1 MPMDSYHGTPCTQRG
16 TALVVSLVL
25 LLVMTLIGISAMN
38 SSVMQGLM
46 STSYQSQATT
56 LSGAEVVLRE
66 AELDVEALVLGQKV
80 VNYYDLTLDGGD
92 DPFPVEGVT
101 WPAGAELLT
110 VLVDEAGKD
119 EISGQFVIEYLGQY
133 EVPGESAKETGERL
147 PGSHVSVFRISA
159 RGTGDRG
166 ARRQVQSIFVT
177 LDAPPGAGN

>member
-1 MPMDSYHGTPCTQRG
+1 MPMYSCHGTPCTQRG

-101 WPAGAELLT
+101 WPSGAELLT

-133 EVPGESAKETGERL
+133 EVPGETAVL
-147 PGSHVSVFRISA
+147 PGGAAGSHVHVFRVTA
-159 RGTGDRG
+159 RGDGDRG
-166 ARRQVQSIFVT
+166 ALRTVQSVYVT
-177 LDAPPGAGN
+177 LEAP